1 MSPSPM
7 QNDLVETEEGE
18 IVELEAALGKQT
30 PHERISDTA
39 AAAASSSSAATSTS
53 SLLAATTGS
62 EENLAKRRASVNGP
76 HDAHSE
82 QEQQVKS
89 IRDRLSSPSSSNL
102 HDRDS
107 PAKMRK
113 IRHADPE
120 ASKLPST
127 TSNPVSSRSSP
138 SDELKAIHI
147 GDSYPSSLSDKDVE
161 MAPAS
166 PARSTA
172 SSGHRSTTSSHH
184 RDRRRSRSR
193 DDGSHHRRRRDR
205 STDRHGSSRSRR
217 SPSPYHSSSR
227 RLVAP
232 KLLEGAVPE

>member
-18 IVELEAALGKQT
+18 IVELEGSHGKQPSQDT
-30 PHERISDTA
+30 HHRISDTA
-39 AAAASSSSAATSTS
+39 AAASSSASTSTSTS
-53 SLLAATTGS
+53 SLLVATAGS
-62 EENLAKRRASVNGP
+62 EENLAKRRASVNGH
-76 HDAHSE
+76 HDAHRE

-120 ASKLPST
+120 ASKLLPS

-138 SDELKAIHI
+138 SEDLKAIHI
-147 GDSYPSSLSDKDVE
+147 GDSYPGSLSDVE

-172 SSGHRSTTSSHH
+172 SSGHRSTTSSHR

-193 DDGSHHRRRRDR
+193 DDSSHHRRRRDR

-217 SPSPYHSSSR
+217 SPSPYHSSSSR
-227 RLVAP
+227 R
-232 KLLEGAVPE
+232 